1 MRGGV
6 KMTRWLRIRPVCLQ
20 FSSKLLKFFFDE
32 SCGISAFTKIF
43 FEKLRVIEIGPRGR
57 WKRSS
62 IFQTSH
68 PSKKSMLPKAN
79 EQRKKKTIC
88 EIFHQKKIQKVL
100 MKIEEMADVFLNSAN
115 FASHAF
121 LTLAPPSG
129 YALNLKAL
137 IKVSKVSWTSQLSYE
152 ILRSSFER
160 KFDKTNFISPKRT
173 PPKSPHQI
181 GLSYRNL
188 SYLPEK
194 CNLCSKWSR
203 NVTPTSHC

>member
-1 MRGGV
+1 MYAFNFH
-6 KMTRWLRIRPVCLQ
+6 Q
-20 FSSKLLKFFFDE
+20 NSSIFFYE

-43 FEKLRVIEIGPRGR
+43 FEKLRMIEIGPRGR
-57 WKRSS
+57 WKRWS
-62 IFQTSH
+62 IFQMSH

-88 EIFHQKKIQKVL
+88 KIFHQKKIQKVL

-160 KFDKTNFISPKRT
+160 KFDKTNFISPKST
-173 PPKSPHQI
+173 PSKSPGLL
-181 GLSYRNL
+181 GLSCLWCGR
-188 SYLPEK
+188 
-194 CNLCSKWSR
+194 
-203 NVTPTSHC
+203 TM